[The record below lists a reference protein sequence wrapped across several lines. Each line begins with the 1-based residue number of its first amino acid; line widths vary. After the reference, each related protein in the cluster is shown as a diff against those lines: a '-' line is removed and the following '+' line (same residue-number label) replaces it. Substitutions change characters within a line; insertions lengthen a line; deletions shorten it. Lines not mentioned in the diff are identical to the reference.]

1 MTVSPGPATT
11 LGTFNLNV
19 TGTSGLL
26 THSTATQLTVQAS
39 AGGTGKVIDGITAA
53 GCIDNS
59 GISGALINK
68 VNQAQRF
75 IDAGQIQNA
84 VNTLSA
90 LLNQL
95 QAQSGKHISLSCT
108 VDGQTFNPVD
118 VLINDVLAILAT
130 LPGASAPNPIM
141 GYVVNG
147 SNAGIPG
154 VTVSILN
161 TPNTATTDATGFYFF
176 ANTGGLSLGSS
187 YTAKATGLSAGFE
200 SSTPASQIFKWQGQA
215 DHLRQLC
222 AEQEVSEMPRACPV
236 ASSNSSRITETLLNI
251 HDKFMTAATL
261 VHYPHPRRS

>member
-19 TGTSGLL
+19 IGTSGLL

-187 YTAKATGLSAGFE
+187 YTAKATGLPAGFK

-215 DHLRQLC
+215 
-222 AEQEVSEMPRACPV
+222 
-236 ASSNSSRITETLLNI
+236 ITFGNFVPS
-251 HDKFMTAATL
+251 KK
-261 VHYPHPRRS
+261 